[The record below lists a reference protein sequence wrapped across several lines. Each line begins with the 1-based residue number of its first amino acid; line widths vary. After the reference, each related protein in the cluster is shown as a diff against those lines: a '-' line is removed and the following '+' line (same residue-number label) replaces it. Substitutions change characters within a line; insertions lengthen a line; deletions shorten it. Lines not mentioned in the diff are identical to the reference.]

1 MINEKVFKAYDIRG
15 VYPNEINED
24 LAYNIGRSFVTFLKE
39 EKPKIVLG
47 RDGRKSSPSI
57 FQSLK
62 KGVIDSGGVIVDIGI
77 SNTPL
82 LNFVVAKFKYSGGM
96 MVTASHNPPEFNGI
110 KIIKKNGLQV
120 YGQEIQKIKEIILEK
135 DFKKGEGYLEEK
147 NYILE
152 YENHILSFS
161 NDYSNLR
168 VVIDCGNGVGSVTAR
183 PVFSKLNSETLFLY
197 DKIDGSFPNHLP
209 DPHDEKSSQKIKEEI
224 KERKANIGAI
234 FDGDGDRCILLDE
247 NGEIVSTDH
256 LLCLLASEELTE
268 ALKEEIYYDLRFSMV
283 TSEVIKEKGGIP
295 IMMRVGNPFYKEKI
309 IKEGGLLGAELS
321 GHIMFRE
328 NFGIDD
334 GLFALIKTLN
344 ILSKRKKKLSE
355 LLLPFKK
362 YFQTE
367 EINLKVNDKKIVLEK
382 VKNSF
387 QDGEELFIDG
397 VYIKYNDWWFN
408 LRESN
413 TEDLVRLRIE
423 AKTKEILEEKKE
435 KIISIIES

>member
-15 VYPNEINED
+15 IYPNEINED

-57 FQSLK
+57 LQSLK
-62 KGVIDSGGVIVDIGI
+62 KGVIDSGGVVVDIGI

-135 DFKKGEGYLEEK
+135 DFKKGEGCFEEK